1 MKWLNALWAK
11 TKKIASLY
19 TATFIFVMF
28 LNQLLFFGLCLNP
41 ICLIAAM
48 PHVLL
53 ITVVLGTLINKISK
67 SSDVEKPSKKSAEE
81 PSKAVTAENNDSFLD
96 RAVNAAISF
105 EKATRALDQKA
116 EAYRIKSIETNK
128 KELAELRALA
138 KVSFPKHKP
147 QDKAKTVGTVYNKE
161 GFSLV
166 KERRESFVN
175 NQTTPVN
182 PAIGKEPKKIDPIIN
197 VSQISNELSRLNIS
211 KNNELLAF
219 EKESKE
225 GGLNVSF
232 TDSIDLKKHYA
243 VQQAKSRHYIKA
255 KFRLRESIVKH
266 NEKVN
271 SEESKLSEELLSTTM
286 VCKANGIKSCPDF
299 FKYLIEYELLFFKDK
314 KYYLTDKGKLFG
326 GRYRTNGKGDRWV
339 VWPYDALHTLIY
351 SFKQPLLDRLEI
363 NYLMHIT
370 HITNLSGILSKGLLP
385 HNNKVQKVDISNGLV
400 NARRAKKE
408 PINKHS
414 IHDYVPFYFNVR
426 NAMLFQVQKEFGE
439 NVIVLSFRKEVIA
452 SPKVI
457 FSRGNASSLS
467 AIFTSDINELA
478 AFNWQKI
485 FSSSWIQNG
494 VADLELKSIMMSE
507 CLVYNKVDINKLHCI
522 YCQNVDAQQRIIEI
536 CEDKKIHINVAVD
549 PMLFF

>member
-1 MKWLNALWAK
+1 MA
-11 TKKIASLY
+11 
-19 TATFIFVMF
+19 
-28 LNQLLFFGLCLNP
+28 P
-41 ICLIAAM
+41 
-48 PHVLL
+48 
-53 ITVVLGTLINKISK
+53 
-67 SSDVEKPSKKSAEE
+67 
-81 PSKAVTAENNDSFLD
+81 
-96 RAVNAAISF
+96 
-105 EKATRALDQKA
+105 TRA
-116 EAYRIKSIETNK
+116 
-128 KELAELRALA
+128 
-138 KVSFPKHKP
+138 
-147 QDKAKTVGTVYNKE
+147 
-161 GFSLV
+161 
-166 KERRESFVN
+166 
-175 NQTTPVN
+175 
-182 PAIGKEPKKIDPIIN
+182 
-197 VSQISNELSRLNIS
+197 
-211 KNNELLAF
+211 
-219 EKESKE
+219 
-225 GGLNVSF
+225 
-232 TDSIDLKKHYA
+232 
-243 VQQAKSRHYIKA
+243 
-255 KFRLRESIVKH
+255 
-266 NEKVN
+266 
-271 SEESKLSEELLSTTM
+271 
-286 VCKANGIKSCPDF
+286 
-299 FKYLIEYELLFFKDK
+299 IEYELLFFKDK

-351 SFKQPLLDRLEI
+351 SFKQPLLDRLKI

-385 HNNKVQKVDISNGLV
+385 HNNKVQKVDISNSLV

-408 PINKHS
+408 PIHKHS

-439 NVIVLSFRKEVIA
+439 DVIILSFRKEVIA

-457 FSRGNASSLS
+457 FSSGNASSLS

-522 YCQNVDAQQRIIEI
+522 YCQNEDAQQRIIEI